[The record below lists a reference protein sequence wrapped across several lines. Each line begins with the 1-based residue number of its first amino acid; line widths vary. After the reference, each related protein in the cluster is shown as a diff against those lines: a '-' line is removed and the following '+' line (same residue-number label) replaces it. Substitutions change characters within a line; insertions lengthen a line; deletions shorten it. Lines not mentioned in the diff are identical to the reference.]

1 MYIIYNII
9 SFQKKQVKNMTN
21 TICDKC
27 TKTFKS
33 KQGLLLHQRK
43 LPDCDIKVIYKCEAC
58 NKEFSAN
65 SLLERHL
72 TRKTPCVKKEKNKKE
87 KNNYRP
93 LEEELKII
101 ETKHKFKMEEI
112 SFQKEKDLVI
122 EEKKLERKKQV
133 SVQTNINNIAQQI
146 NIHFP
151 TTNIIPATYENC
163 MEKIVNPFIAR
174 IHSGSYNSYKL
185 VYESQLNKLEIAT
198 TIMKDI
204 FCDEKMA
211 DCQNMIYITEQDIF
225 MVALHK
231 AWVRKQ
237 FDYIAA
243 IMTETFK
250 RCFLAIKKYIG
261 APIRSN
267 FMSDKSYDRAI
278 IKYGE
283 IDELISIDIS
293 AQDLENISK
302 EGLEIDDVLSGKKI
316 LKY

>member
-1 MYIIYNII
+1 MFPKETN
-9 SFQKKQVKNMTN
+9 KNMTN
-21 TICDKC
+21 SICDKC
-27 TKTFKS
+27 TRTFKS

-43 LPDCDIKVIYKCEAC
+43 IPDCGIKIIYKCESC

-65 SLLERHL
+65 SLLQRHL
-72 TRKTPCVKKEKNKKE
+72 NRKTPCVKKIKKQN
-87 KNNYRP
+87 NNYRP

-101 ETKHKFKMEEI
+101 DHKKNAELEKI
-112 SFQKEKDLVI
+112 AAQREKDLAV
-122 EEKKLERKKQV
+122 EEKKSERKKQV

-174 IHSGSYNSYKL
+174 IHSGNYNSYKL
-185 VYESQLNKLEIAT
+185 VYESQLSKLEIAT
-198 TIMKDI
+198 AIMKDI

-211 DCQNMIYITEQDIF
+211 NCQNMIYITEQDIF

-231 AWVRKQ
+231 AWVCKQ

-250 RCFLAIKKYIG
+250 RCFSAIKKNIG
-261 APIRSN
+261 EPIRNN
-267 FMSDKSYDRAI
+267 FMSDKSYDRAL

-316 LKY
+316 LKC